1 MRILIVGGGGREHA
15 IAWKIAQS
23 PLATKLY
30 CAPGNAGTEGLA
42 EPVPIGAED
51 LDGLLAFARDNE
63 IDLTVAGPEAPL
75 ALGLADR
82 FEEAGLPVFGPRRDG
97 AQLESS
103 KSFTKDLLARKGVPT
118 AGYETFTDAA
128 AAREYIRK
136 AGGPLVVKADGLAAG
151 KGVLICQTVAEAE
164 AAVDR
169 VMVRRDFGTA
179 GDQVVIEECLTGEEA
194 SFIAFTDGKTVLP
207 LATSQDHK
215 RIYDG
220 DQGLNTGGMGAYS
233 PAPIIDEAMH
243 ARVVGEVF
251 APVVEGLKEAGID
264 FRGVLYAGLMIQG
277 GVPYVLEFNVRLGD
291 PEAQPLLMRLK
302 SDIVPVLTACA
313 EGKLAGHTLEWDDRP
328 AVCVVMASGG
338 YPGKYEKGIEIAG
351 LDDAGAMEDTMVFHA
366 GTKRRDGRV
375 LTAGGRVLG
384 VTALGDDIRQAI
396 DRAYEACGRIGWR
409 GVHYRRDIGYR
420 ALNRRGE

>member
-277 GVPYVLEFNVRLGD
+277 GVPYVLEFNVRFGD

-396 DRAYEACGRIGWR
+396 AGAYEACGRIGWR